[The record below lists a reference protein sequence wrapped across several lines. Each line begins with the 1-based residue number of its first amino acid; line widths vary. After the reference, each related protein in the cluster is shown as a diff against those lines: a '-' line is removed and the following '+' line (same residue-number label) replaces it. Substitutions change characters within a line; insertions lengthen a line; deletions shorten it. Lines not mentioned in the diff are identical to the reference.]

1 MSCSSCTN
9 NTPLPNAPRS
19 CGIDPCFAYKTSTDL
34 VFYTGDNL
42 SCTGINK
49 CDNLTLSLQKIDV
62 KLCPE
67 AIAEA
72 IFTAISQDPSL
83 LNMFCELVTGCIP
96 ITTTTTSSSS
106 TSTTT
111 STSTSSTTSTTS
123 TSTSSTTSTS
133 TTTRVLFS
141 VSTYDCIG
149 GEILYTSTCAALGI
163 GCFVYTDPAGTIPVP
178 DGIICADSGLTS
190 CFTISG
196 GFGEITGVGSCG

>member
-9 NTPLPNAPRS
+9 NVPLPNAPRS

-49 CDNLTLSLQKIDV
+49 CDTLTTSLQKIDV

-72 IFTAISQDPSL
+72 IFTAISQDASL
-83 LNMFCELVTGCIP
+83 LNIFCELVTGCIP
-96 ITTTTTSSSS
+96 TTTTTSSSS

-111 STSTSSTTSTTS
+111 STSTSTST
-123 TSTSSTTSTS
+123 STTSTS
-133 TTTRVLFS
+133 TTTIINPIDVINCFS
-141 VSTYDCIG
+141 EESVVY
-149 GEILYTSTCAALGI
+149 STCSVLGI
-163 GCFVYTDPAGTIPVP
+163 GCILYEDAGLTTPLA
-178 DGIICADSGLTS
+178 DGIYCDDPGLTN
-190 CFTISG
+190 CFTVSG
-196 GFGEITGVGSCG
+196 GLGEVTGVGSCG

>member
-42 SCTGINK
+42 SCTGINR
-49 CDNLTLSLQKIDV
+49 CDTLTTSLQKIDV

-67 AIAEA
+67 AIADA

-111 STSTSSTTSTTS
+111 STSTSSTTST
-123 TSTSSTTSTS
+123 S
-133 TTTRVLFS
+133 TTTRVLFP
-141 VSTYDCIG
+141 VATYNCIG
-149 GEILYTSTCAALGI
+149 GETLYTSTCAALGI

-178 DGIICADSGLTS
+178 DGIICADSGLLS

-196 GFGEITGVGSCG
+196 GLGEITSVGTCP

>member
-49 CDNLTLSLQKIDV
+49 CDTLTTSLQKIDV

-67 AIAEA
+67 AIADA

-96 ITTTTTSSSS
+96 ITTTTSSSS

-111 STSTSSTTSTTS
+111 STSTTA
-123 TSTSSTTSTS
+123 
-133 TTTRVLFS
+133 RALFPIA
-141 VSTYDCIG
+141 TYDCIG
-149 GEILYTSTCAALGI
+149 GEVIYTATCPALVI

-196 GFGEITGVGSCG
+196 GFGEITGVGTCP